1 MGDQMLTLARI
12 NQERGKLN
20 RLNDGKQIRDDEG
33 ACRFINERGF
43 VLLMPIEGIPLPSL
57 SKADAAA
64 PWHGFAITDRAWAWK
79 ETLPEQ
85 KLCAYTKLIHGRGT
99 FISWRLYPSFL
110 KVYGPEGDLDYEYA
124 NGRLERAARDLCKI
138 VADYGPINSR
148 ELWIKAK
155 DVFGGKRTR
164 FTAALEHLQSR
175 FLLTVSGGSLE
186 GWTLHTWDLV
196 ERQVPGEILAKLPSP
211 EEARVNILRQA
222 IQNCVAAPAPKF
234 RSILRWNPA
243 DLERSVELLKQEGAI
258 QEIAVE
264 GQKLP
269 WLINSDFRKLM
280 AYI

>member
-1 MGDQMLTLARI
+1 MGERMLTLAEL
-12 NQERGKLN
+12 NQERRKLN
-20 RLNDGKQIRDDEG
+20 RLNEGKRIYDDAG

-57 SKADAAA
+57 SEADAAQ
-64 PWHGFAITDRAWAWK
+64 PWPGFAITDRAWAWK

-99 FISWRLYPSFL
+99 FISWGLYPSFL
-110 KVYGPEGDLDYEYA
+110 KVYGPEGDLDYEYE

-138 VADYGPINSR
+138 VADFGPINSR
-148 ELWIKAK
+148 DLWIKAK
-155 DVFGGKRTR
+155 GIFGGKRTR

-175 FLLTVSGGSLE
+175 FWLTVAGGSLE

-196 ERQVPGEILAKLPSP
+196 ERQVPREILAQLPSMD
-211 EEARVNILRQA
+211 EARTNILRQA

-234 RSILRWNPA
+234 RSILRWPPV
-243 DLERSVELLKQEGAI
+243 DLERSVEKLKHEGGI
-258 QEIAVE
+258 FEIAVE

-269 WLINSDFRKLM
+269 WLTSSDFGNKLLS
-280 AYI
+280 I